1 MSTIKQEDFRRTPL
15 SLFVLCTV
23 MTEEKDS
30 QLFHA
35 ATPPLKWP
43 LGLFP
48 KPLQP
53 YLELIRL
60 DKVCFINVQY
70 IMHRFSF

>member
-1 MSTIKQEDFRRTPL
+1 MP
-15 SLFVLCTV
+15 
-23 MTEEKDS
+23 EEKNA

-35 ATPPLKWP
+35 TAAVTAPLKCP

-60 DKVCFINVQY
+60 DKVYFDNIQN
-70 IMHRFSF
+70 IMQRFSF